1 MYKHILIPTDGSALA
16 RLAIENGVALAK
28 AVGAKV
34 TGLSAIQPSLEPHGT
49 GTMMLGG
56 HVVEEAADEFLKE
69 FIQIAKNADIPFDCY
84 TIKADTVHDAVVKA
98 AETLGCDLICMGVH
112 GRSYLGKILHGSE
125 LTSILSECK
134 IPVLVYR

>member
-1 MYKHILIPTDGSALA
+1 MFKRILIPTDGSSLS

-34 TGLSAIQPSLEPHGT
+34 TGLSAIRPTNEPQGNGT
-49 GTMMLGG
+49 LMLGG
-56 HVVEEAADEFLKE
+56 HVAEDAADEFLKD
-69 FIQIAKNADIPFDCY
+69 FIRIAQEAGVPYDSY
-84 TIKADTVHDAVVKA
+84 TIT
-98 AETLGCDLICMGVH
+98 AETH
-112 GRSYLGKILHGSE
+112 GRSQLGKILFGSE

>member
-1 MYKHILIPTDGSALA
+1 MYKHILIPTDGSELS

-34 TGLSAIQPSLEPHGT
+34 TGLTAVQPSLEPQGT
-49 GTMMLGG
+49 GTLMLGG
-56 HVVEEAADEFLKE
+56 HVLEDAADEFLKD
-69 FIQIAKNADIPFDCY
+69 FIRIAKAAGVPFDCY
-84 TIKADTVHDAVVKA
+84 TMKAETVHDAVVA
-98 AETLGCDLICMGVH
+98 TAETLGCDLICMASH
-112 GRSYLGKILHGSE
+112 GRSYLGKILRGSE